1 MFTNLHLEDNLV
13 LDVLRIALV
22 QIDLQNNKA
31 KAIEHTLKLLKK
43 VGSSDSDIVCLP
55 ELWYSKI
62 VTNFE
67 TEFDKIID
75 AGKEYNMV
83 IIPGAFVERNNSNN
97 NGNDLQ
103 ISSPVIAN
111 EGTILGRQLKIHPFG
126 PQRKVVKAG
135 TKVELFES
143 GNFKFGIGI
152 CYDIVFPEVARA
164 LVKKGADILF
174 FPSKIRYEGIKPWHM
189 YVQVRA
195 LENRIPI
202 AAPNVCDSANSIYK
216 GKSIFVDFDYDYKTD
231 IALPKLRFGSSVNDQ
246 ILITEIDLKRTRKL
260 HKKRFE
266 DFRNNLYGLL

>member
-1 MFTNLHLEDNLV
+1 MI
-13 LDVLRIALV
+13 RIALV
-22 QIDLQNNKA
+22 QIHLHNNKA
-31 KAIEHTLKLLKK
+31 KAVEHALKLLKK
-43 VGSSDSDIVCLP
+43 VGSSDSVIVCLP
-55 ELWYSKI
+55 ELWYTKI

-75 AGKEYNMV
+75 VAKEYNMV
-83 IIPGAFVERNNSNN
+83 IIPGAFMERSSNN

-111 EGTILGRQLKIHPFG
+111 DGTIAGRQLKMHPFG
-126 PQRKVVKAG
+126 SQRKVVKAG
-135 TKVELFES
+135 TKVEVFES
-143 GNFKFGIGI
+143 GNYKFGIGI

-202 AAPNVCDSANSIYK
+202 AAPNVCDSSNSVYK
-216 GKSIFVDFDYDYKTD
+216 GKSIFVNFDYNYKTD
-231 IALPKLRFGSSVNDQ
+231 IAVPKIRFGSSVNDQ
-246 ILITEIDLKRTRKL
+246 ILVMDIDLNRTRKL
-260 HKKRFE
+260 RKKRVE

>member
-1 MFTNLHLEDNLV
+1 
-13 LDVLRIALV
+13 VLRITLV
-22 QIDLQNNKA
+22 QMHLQNNEA
-31 KAIEHTLKLLKK
+31 KAVEHTLKLLKK

-62 VTNFE
+62 VKNFE
-67 TEFDKIID
+67 TEFHKIID
-75 AGKEYNMV
+75 VAKEYNMV
-83 IIPGAFVERNNSNN
+83 VIPGAFIERSNNN

-111 EGTILGRQLKIHPFG
+111 EGIILGRQLKIHPFG

-135 TKVELFES
+135 TKAELFET

-164 LVKKGADILF
+164 LVKKGADVLF

-202 AAPNVCDSANSIYK
+202 AAPNVCDSSNSVYK
-216 GKSIFVDFDYDYKTD
+216 GKSIFVDFEYNYKTD
-231 IALPKLRFGSSVNDQ
+231 IAVPKLRFGSSVNDQ
-246 ILITEIDLKRTRKL
+246 ILMMDLDLRRIRKL
-260 HKKRFE
+260 REKRFE
-266 DFRNNLYGLL
+266 DFRNNLYVLL